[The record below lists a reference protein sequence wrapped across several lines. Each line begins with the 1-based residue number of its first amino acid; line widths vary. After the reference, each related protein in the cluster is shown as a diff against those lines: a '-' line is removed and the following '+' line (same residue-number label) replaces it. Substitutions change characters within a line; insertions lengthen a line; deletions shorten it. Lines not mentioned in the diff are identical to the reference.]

1 MEIDSINTALK
12 AFNKIEDARDKIR
25 AEYEQKDSKLR
36 AARDQ
41 LELYLLEQM
50 KEMGLQAFELPGE
63 GVASIRVKRRF
74 GAADWSLVWD
84 WVVENKCPNM
94 LQKRLL
100 DTAIQSYL
108 DEHGSLP
115 PGINS
120 EARQVI
126 AVTKRG

>member
-1 MEIDSINTALK
+1 MEINSINDALK